1 MNHLLFATA
10 AHDSAPQNPSFFDPG
25 LRSLRDCWQKLGEFL
40 DTPRS
45 AAPGVVRHLPDHW
58 LRPTTNRDLLGS

>member
-1 MNHLLFATA
+1 MNQILFATTT
-10 AHDSAPQNPSFFDPG
+10 HDSAPQDAGFLGPA
-25 LRSLRDCWQKLGEFL
+25 LRSVRDSWEKLGEFL

-45 AAPGVVRHLPDHW
+45 ATPGIVRHLPDHW